1 MIKFEK
7 REGNSKEEWRS
18 TPAAE
23 TKCVEGSDLNI
34 RRAAVGDA
42 ERIAEIYNWYV
53 LHTTVT
59 FEITA
64 VNPSEMRSR
73 IQRMLETHDWLVGE
87 IAGRVI
93 GYAYYGA
100 FRSRAAYRRTVE
112 SSVCLSPD
120 AIGKG
125 LGKLLYSAAIASAT
139 EKGFCEMIGVIAL
152 PNAAS
157 VALHRTLGF
166 QEVGV
171 LHNVGYKFD
180 RYIDTGIWQLSSRA
194 PQG

>member
-1 MIKFEK
+1 MTGSWVKS
-7 REGNSKEEWRS
+7 RGGLSV
-18 TPAAE
+18 TP
-23 TKCVEGSDLNI
+23 
-34 RRAAVGDA
+34 
-42 ERIAEIYNWYV
+42 
-53 LHTTVT
+53 
-59 FEITA
+59 ITA
-64 VNPSEMRSR
+64 HS
-73 IQRMLETHDWLVGE
+73 
-87 IAGRVI
+87 A
-93 GYAYYGA
+93 
-100 FRSRAAYRRTVE
+100 RAAYRHTVE

-171 LHNVGYKFD
+171 LRSVGHKFD
-180 RYIDTGIWQLSSRA
+180 RYIDTGIWQRRHARRRVRQNSV
-194 PQG
+194 G